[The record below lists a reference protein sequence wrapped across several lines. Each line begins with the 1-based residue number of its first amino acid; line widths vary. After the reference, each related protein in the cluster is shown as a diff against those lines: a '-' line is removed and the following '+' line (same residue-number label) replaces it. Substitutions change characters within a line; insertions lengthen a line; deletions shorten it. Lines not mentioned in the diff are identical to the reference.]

1 MPNLAYNYDLP
12 RMKYHLEYWTVGDSA
27 DQIQNC
33 EFHSAFID
41 GFIKKFS
48 GLGKYTVLYLKCL
61 SNGRVLIDR
70 RGTWNDKSLQS
81 LIEDLKTVDLDQ

>member
-1 MPNLAYNYDLP
+1 MPNRAYAKNLP
-12 RMKYHLEYWTVGDSA
+12 RMKYYMEYWKVGHSA

-41 GFIKKFS
+41 GFITKFS
-48 GLGKYTVLYLKCL
+48 DLGKYTVIYLICL
-61 SNGRVLIDR
+61 SDGKVLFDR

-81 LIEDLKTVDLDQ
+81 LIEDLKTVDQ

>member
-1 MPNLAYNYDLP
+1 MPNKAYTNDLP
-12 RMKYHLEYWTVGDSA
+12 NMKYYLEYWKVGDSA
-27 DQIQNC
+27 DQIQQS

-41 GFIKKFS
+41 VFIRKFS

-70 RGTWNDKSLQS
+70 RETWNDKSLRS
-81 LIEDLKTVDLDQ
+81 LIEDLNTVEH